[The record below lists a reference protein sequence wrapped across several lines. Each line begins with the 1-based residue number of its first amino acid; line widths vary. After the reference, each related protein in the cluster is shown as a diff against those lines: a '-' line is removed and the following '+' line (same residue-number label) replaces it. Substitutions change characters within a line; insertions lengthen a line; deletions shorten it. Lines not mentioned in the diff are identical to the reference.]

1 MCRTYYVSA
10 NRGNDNHS
18 GSSPKEAFASLAA
31 VNRLEL
37 GPGDRVLLEC
47 GSVFENQY
55 LHLSARG
62 TEEKPV
68 VISSYGEGTLPCICG
83 NGGGIWFQDY
93 GVELDVPTH
102 VWKGEVSSTVLLTDV
117 SNLILSNLE
126 ITNCGNTK
134 EDESYNSAR
143 KMDRTGVAVV
153 AKNGGTLRN
162 ITLKNLYVHDV
173 EGNIYNKHM
182 NNGGIYIT
190 ALRPD
195 KEEENLWLRMK
206 C

>member
-143 KMDRTGVAVV
+143 KMDRTESAIASTISSFISLVSLFVSLSIIFISSDLSIILLSGSCKSSSCFA
-153 AKNGGTLRN
+153 
-162 ITLKNLYVHDV
+162 
-173 EGNIYNKHM
+173 
-182 NNGGIYIT
+182 
-190 ALRPD
+190 
-195 KEEENLWLRMK
+195 
-206 C
+206 